1 MSEPSASKSP
11 PQILAERPPHPA
23 AMPFGLMEKIALVS
37 ALAWTGV
44 TFYAPDS
51 FFRPALLLVLLV
63 TGIIVG
69 ARATRRLVKYSVWRL
84 RNRLL
89 FSYVFIA
96 VVPVL
101 LLFSLAWIGA
111 LFLAGQTAAYLVAA
125 EFNRNIEVLN
135 DSSAAVLRGDSAV
148 AREPATRLIVFLT
161 SRFPGVHYLYT
172 RPGEPDVRY
181 PADSTLTAPPKA
193 VTSKSGVL
201 VKDGLLYGWAHH
213 HNEKGSVTVI
223 TPLTK
228 RFLAGLVRNL
238 GEITLLDLTSDEPE
252 MPKRMRLHDAGA
264 NPAEPALDLLSTRSV
279 PAPTNFLDLQVL
291 WGTTLPVHDW
301 DHPELER
308 SVFLGVHTRIAQVYR
323 VIFSQK
329 TDWDQPVLLSVFYA
343 IAVLFL
349 FFEFVALVI
358 GISITRTITGAVHHL
373 YEATQRVQAADFS
386 TRIPVKGTDQLAD
399 LSNSFNTMTG
409 NLEKLLIV
417 AKDNERLQADLAIAR
432 EVQEQLYPRA
442 VPPSESLI
450 LTAKLNPARAV
461 SGDYYDYQRIH
472 PHRIAIALGDVAG
485 KGISA
490 ALLMANVQSALR
502 AQIRHTQ
509 EIGHACSTSLVVS
522 QLNKHLHAHTTPEKY
537 ATFYFGVYDE
547 STGILTSTNAGHLQP
562 LLFRRG
568 EVQRLDVNG
577 MVVGA
582 FALATYDEST
592 VQLENDDLLVLYTD
606 GITEPEN
613 EYEEMFGEDR
623 LIETIQRVID
633 KPNEAI
639 IAEVFQAVEQ
649 WIHAPDSNDDMT
661 ILLVRRVA

>member
-1 MSEPSASKSP
+1 
-11 PQILAERPPHPA
+11 
-23 AMPFGLMEKIALVS
+23 MPFGLLEKLALLA
-37 ALAWTGV
+37 ALGWIGA

-51 FFRPALLLVLLV
+51 FLRPALLLVLLV
-63 TGIIVG
+63 SGFVVA
-69 ARATRRLVKYSVWRL
+69 ARATRRLVQHSVWRL

-96 VVPVL
+96 VVPAL

-125 EFNRNIEVLN
+125 EFSRNIEVLN
-135 DSSAAVLRGDSAV
+135 DSSAAVLRGDTVGAS
-148 AREPATRLIVFLT
+148 EPATRLIVFLS
-161 SRFPGVHYLYT
+161 SRFPGVQYLYT
-172 RPGEPDVRY
+172 RPGEPDMRY
-181 PADSTLTAPPKA
+181 PADSTLTPPPDA
-193 VTSKSGVL
+193 AANHSGAL
-201 VKDGLLYGWAHH
+201 VKDGMLYGWAHH

-223 TPLTK
+223 APLTK

-238 GEITLLDLTSDEPE
+238 GEISLVDLSSDEAE
-252 MPKRMRLHDAGA
+252 MPTRMRLHDA
-264 NPAEPALDLLSTRSV
+264 NSSDPAMDLLSARGV
-279 PAPTNFLDLQVL
+279 PAPTNFFDLQVL

-301 DHPELER
+301 ANPHLER
-308 SVFLGVHTRIAQVYR
+308 RVLLGVHTRIAQVYR

-329 TDWDQPVLLSVFYA
+329 TDWDQPLLLSVFYA
-343 IAVLFL
+343 IALLFL

-386 TRIPVKGTDQLAD
+386 TRIPVKGADQLAD
-399 LSNSFNTMTG
+399 LSNSFNTMTA
-409 NLEKLLIV
+409 NLEKLLVV

-432 EVQEQLYPRA
+432 EVQEQLYPRT
-442 VPPSESLI
+442 VPPSESLV

-472 PHRIAIALGDVAG
+472 PQRIAIAIGDVAG

-509 EIGHACSTSLVVS
+509 EIGHPCSTSLVVS
-522 QLNKHLHAHTTPEKY
+522 QLNKHLHAHTTAEKY

-547 STGILTSTNAGHLQP
+547 ATGILTSTNAGHLQP

-568 EVQRLDVNG
+568 EVQRLEVNG

-582 FALATYDEST
+582 FALATYDESS
-592 VQLENDDLLVLYTD
+592 VQLEKDDLLVLYTD

-633 KPNEAI
+633 QSNEAI
-639 IAEVFQAVEQ
+639 IAEVFRAVEQ

>member
-1 MSEPSASKSP
+1 
-11 PQILAERPPHPA
+11 
-23 AMPFGLMEKIALVS
+23 MPFGLLEKLALLA
-37 ALAWTGV
+37 ALGWIGA

-51 FFRPALLLVLLV
+51 FLRPALLLVLLV
-63 TGIIVG
+63 SGFVVA
-69 ARATRRLVKYSVWRL
+69 ARATRRLVQHSVWRL

-96 VVPVL
+96 VVPAL

-125 EFNRNIEVLN
+125 EFSRNIEVLN
-135 DSSAAVLRGDSAV
+135 DSSAAVLRGDTVGAS
-148 AREPATRLIVFLT
+148 EPATRLIVFLS
-161 SRFPGVHYLYT
+161 SRFPGVQYLYT
-172 RPGEPDVRY
+172 RPGEPDMRY
-181 PADSTLTAPPKA
+181 PADSTLTPPPDA
-193 VTSKSGVL
+193 AANHSGAL
-201 VKDGLLYGWAHH
+201 VKDGMLYGWAHH

-223 TPLTK
+223 APLTK

-238 GEITLLDLTSDEPE
+238 GEISLVDLSSDEAE
-252 MPKRMRLHDAGA
+252 MPTRMRLHDA
-264 NPAEPALDLLSTRSV
+264 NSSDPAMDLLSARGV
-279 PAPTNFLDLQVL
+279 PAPTNFFDLQVL

-301 DHPELER
+301 ANPHLER
-308 SVFLGVHTRIAQVYR
+308 RVLLGVHTRIAQVYR

-329 TDWDQPVLLSVFYA
+329 TDWDQPLLLSVFYA
-343 IAVLFL
+343 IALLFL

-386 TRIPVKGTDQLAD
+386 TRIPVKGADQLAD
-399 LSNSFNTMTG
+399 LSNSFNTMTA
-409 NLEKLLIV
+409 NLEKLLVV

-432 EVQEQLYPRA
+432 EVQEQLYPRT
-442 VPPSESLI
+442 VPPSESLV

-472 PHRIAIALGDVAG
+472 PQRIAIAIGDVAG

-509 EIGHACSTSLVVS
+509 EIGHPCSTSLVVS
-522 QLNKHLHAHTTPEKY
+522 QLNKHLHAHTTAEKY

-547 STGILTSTNAGHLQP
+547 ATGVLTSTNAGHLQP

-568 EVQRLDVNG
+568 EVQRLEVNG

-582 FALATYDEST
+582 FALATYDESS
-592 VQLENDDLLVLYTD
+592 VQLEKDDLLVLYTD

-623 LIETIQRVID
+623 LIETVQRVID
-633 KPNEAI
+633 QSNEAI
-639 IAEVFQAVEQ
+639 IAEVFRAVEQ

>member
-1 MSEPSASKSP
+1 MSESP
-11 PQILAERPPHPA
+11 TPKNPPRISAERPAHPA
-23 AMPFGLMEKIALVS
+23 AMPFGLLEITALLA
-37 ALAWTGV
+37 ALGWTAV

-51 FFRPALLLVLLV
+51 MFRPVLLLVLLV
-63 TGIIVG
+63 TGIIVA
-69 ARATRRLVKYSVWRL
+69 ARAIRRLVKYSVWRL

-96 VVPVL
+96 VVPVM

-111 LFLAGQTAAYLVAA
+111 WILAGQTAAYLVAA
-125 EFNRNIEVLN
+125 EFSRNIEVLN
-135 DSSAAVLRGDSAV
+135 DSSAAVLRGDA
-148 AREPATRLIVFLT
+148 AGTREPATRLIVFLS
-161 SRFPGVHYLYT
+161 SRFPGVQYLYT
-172 RPGEPDVRY
+172 RPGEPDMRF
-181 PADSTLTAPPKA
+181 PADSTLTPPPKA
-193 VTSKSGVL
+193 EADQSGVL
-201 VKDGLLYGWAHH
+201 VKDDMLYGWAHH

-228 RFLAGLVRNL
+228 RFLTGLVRNL
-238 GEITLLDLTSDEPE
+238 GEITLVDLSPDEAD
-252 MPKRMRLHDAGA
+252 KSTRMRLHDAGA
-264 NPAEPALDLLSTRSV
+264 SASEPALDLLSMRGV
-279 PAPTNFLDLQVL
+279 PAPTNFFDLQVL

-301 DHPELER
+301 ANPGQER
-308 SVFLGVHTRIAQVYR
+308 RVLLGVHTRIAQVYR

-329 TDWDQPVLLSVFYA
+329 ADWDQPLLLSAFYA
-343 IAVLFL
+343 IALLFL

-373 YEATQRVQAADFS
+373 YEATLRVQAADFS
-386 TRIPVKGTDQLAD
+386 TRIPVKGTDQLAE
-399 LSNSFNTMTG
+399 LSGSFNTMTT
-409 NLEKLLIV
+409 NLEKLLVV

-432 EVQEQLYPRA
+432 EVQEQLYPRT
-442 VPPSESLI
+442 VPPSESLV

-472 PHRIAIALGDVAG
+472 PQRIAIALGDVAG

-522 QLNKHLHAHTTPEKY
+522 QLNKHLHAHTTAEKY

-547 STGILTSTNAGHLQP
+547 NTGVLTSTNAGHLQP

-582 FALATYDEST
+582 FALAVYDESS
-592 VQLENDDLLVLYTD
+592 VQLEKDDLLVLYTD

-633 KPNEAI
+633 QSNEAI
-639 IAEVFQAVEQ
+639 IAEVFRTVEQ

>member
-1 MSEPSASKSP
+1 
-11 PQILAERPPHPA
+11 
-23 AMPFGLMEKIALVS
+23 MPFGLLEKLTLLAALGWIG
-37 ALAWTGV
+37 A

-51 FFRPALLLVLLV
+51 FLRPALLLVLLV
-63 TGIIVG
+63 SGFIVA
-69 ARATRRLVKYSVWRL
+69 ARATRRLVQHSVWRL

-96 VVPVL
+96 VVPAL

-125 EFNRNIEVLN
+125 EFSRNIEVLN
-135 DSSAAVLRGDSAV
+135 DSSAAVLRGDTVGAS
-148 AREPATRLIVFLT
+148 EPATRLIVFLS
-161 SRFPGVHYLYT
+161 SRFPGVQYLYT
-172 RPGEPDVRY
+172 RPGEPDMRY
-181 PADSTLTAPPKA
+181 PAASTLTPPPDA
-193 VTSKSGVL
+193 AANHSGAL
-201 VKDGLLYGWAHH
+201 VKDGMLYGWAHH

-238 GEITLLDLTSDEPE
+238 GEISLVDLSSDEAE
-252 MPKRMRLHDAGA
+252 MPTRMRLHDANA
-264 NPAEPALDLLSTRSV
+264 SDPAMDLLSTRGV
-279 PAPTNFLDLQVL
+279 PAPTNFFDLQVL

-301 DHPELER
+301 ANPHLER
-308 SVFLGVHTRIAQVYR
+308 RVLLGVHTRIAQVYR

-329 TDWDQPVLLSVFYA
+329 TDWDQPLLLSVFYA
-343 IAVLFL
+343 IALLFL

-386 TRIPVKGTDQLAD
+386 TRIPVKGADQLAD
-399 LSNSFNTMTG
+399 LSNSFNTMTA
-409 NLEKLLIV
+409 NLEKLLVV

-432 EVQEQLYPRA
+432 EVQEQLYPRT
-442 VPPSESLI
+442 VPPSESLV

-472 PHRIAIALGDVAG
+472 PQRIAIAIGDVAG

-509 EIGHACSTSLVVS
+509 EIGHPCSTSLVVS
-522 QLNKHLHAHTTPEKY
+522 QLNKHLHAHTTAEKY

-547 STGILTSTNAGHLQP
+547 ATGILTSTNAGHLQP

-582 FALATYDEST
+582 FALATYDESS
-592 VQLENDDLLVLYTD
+592 VQLEKDDLLVLYTD

-633 KPNEAI
+633 QSNEAVI
-639 IAEVFQAVEQ
+639 TEVFRAVEQ